1 MPAQGASKPYG
12 IIVRMP
18 EGDPM
23 AASHLLGESWR
34 SEHWFDTAAARDR
47 AYSHM
52 LATPGN
58 YRQGDKPSVVLA
70 KVDPD

>member
-1 MPAQGASKPYG
+1 
-12 IIVRMP
+12 
-18 EGDPM
+18 M